1 MPPNRLV
8 DVAFETVKYLLDTN
22 HWSSIQRR
30 RPEVVARIQALPA
43 EATLYMP
50 VVAQAELLAGVE
62 LIEDE
67 RRRDRLRELYRFAVA
82 QATEVLA
89 VTSQVAERY
98 AHIFADLRR
107 KGTPIGTNDM
117 WIAAIAQLHDLTLVT
132 NGADFRF
139 VDGLTVEDWVTHR
152 TE

>member
-1 MPPNRLV
+1 
-8 DVAFETVKYLLDTN
+8 
-22 HWSSIQRR
+22 
-30 RPEVVARIQALPA
+30 
-43 EATLYMP
+43 MP

-132 NGADFRF
+132 NDADFRF